1 MTKQLT
7 QEELEQK
14 KEQLIQDIKALSDVI
29 DASNTP
35 VFEILINEVKREM
48 QHNIAIEN
56 WKGLKENK
64 KQVESYRSV
73 EKIIQ
78 NQHELLERK
87 KEELQETEEQLKY
100 YQQNLFNE
108 EPEEDSE

>member
-1 MTKQLT
+1 MSEEQTQQQL
-7 QEELEQK
+7 EEK
-14 KEQLIQDIKALSDVI
+14 KERLIQDIKALNDVI
-29 DASNTP
+29 EASNTP

-48 QHNIAIEN
+48 QQNIAIEN

-78 NQHELLERK
+78 NQHELLKRK
-87 KEELQETEEQLKY
+87 KQELKEIEEQLKY
-100 YQQNLFNE
+100 YQQNLF
-108 EPEEDSE
+108 EEDSEE

>member
-1 MTKQLT
+1 MSEEQTQQQL
-7 QEELEQK
+7 EEK
-14 KEQLIQDIKALSDVI
+14 KERLIQDIKSLNDVI
-29 DASNTP
+29 EASNTP

-48 QHNIAIEN
+48 QQNIAIEN

-87 KEELQETEEQLKY
+87 KQELEEIEEQLKY
-100 YQQNLFNE
+100 YQQNLFE
-108 EPEEDSE
+108 KDSEE